1 MNDFT
6 LVYPMFAM
14 VILTA
19 TVLVILFRSR
29 VRAVRGGKVNTT
41 YFRTYQGEI
50 EPDETA
56 KPSRHFVNLF
66 EAPTLFY
73 AACVT
78 AMIVHDSAIAVQVL
92 AWLYVPRAWH
102 TRSSTSAAIASVTGC
117 ELTSLAGWCCSRSG
131 FTSSCTWHC
140 ERWHRWHRLFHVC
153 PHALR
158 RSSRVLS

>member
-1 MNDFT
+1 MTDFT

-14 VILTA
+14 VALTA

-29 VRAVRGGKVNTT
+29 VRAVRGGKVNMT

-73 AACVT
+73 AACIT
-78 AMIVHDSAIAVQVL
+78 AMIVHDSGIALLAL
-92 AWLYVPRAWH
+92 AWVYVVVRTLHTFIHLGGNRIRHRMRAYFASWLVLF
-102 TRSSTSAAIASVTGC
+102 AIWV
-117 ELTSLAGWCCSRSG
+117 
-131 FTSSCTWHC
+131 HIVV
-140 ERWHRWHRLFHVC
+140 HV
-153 PHALR
+153 AMG
-158 RSSRVLS
+158 

>member
-14 VILTA
+14 VLLTA

-29 VRAVRGGKVNTT
+29 MRAVRGGKVNMT
-41 YFRTYQGEI
+41 YFRIYQGEI

-92 AWLYVPRAWH
+92 AWLYVAARVAHAIIHLGGNRIRYRLRAYF
-102 TRSSTSAAIASVTGC
+102 
-117 ELTSLAGWCCSRSG
+117 AGWLV
-131 FTSSCTWHC
+131 
-140 ERWHRWHRLFHVC
+140 LFAIWIHIAAHV
-153 PHALR
+153 AM
-158 RSSRVLS
+158 